1 MKEKKAKL
9 KLEDIKVESFVTS
22 NSTKTVGEG
31 CPEYSNTNPT
41 NAATC
46 AANCTQEVS
55 GACGT
60 CPTPTGVY
68 CMAC

>member
-31 CPEYSNTNPT
+31 CPEYSNTNPR
-41 NAATC
+41 APSLCKAHSKSRVVWKC
-46 AANCTQEVS
+46 CSNC
-55 GACGT
+55 
-60 CPTPTGVY
+60 GVNLP
-68 CMAC
+68 